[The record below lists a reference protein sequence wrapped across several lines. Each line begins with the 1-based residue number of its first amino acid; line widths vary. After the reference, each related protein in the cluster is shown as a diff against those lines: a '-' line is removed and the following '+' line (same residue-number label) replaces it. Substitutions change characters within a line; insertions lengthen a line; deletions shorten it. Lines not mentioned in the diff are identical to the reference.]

1 MERGTVVL
9 LHGLARSA
17 AEMRILEWRLGA
29 RGYGVC
35 NIDYSTRV
43 ARIEQ
48 ASDDVYERLRARVHE
63 SSPVHFVTHSLG
75 GLVLRSLLDRHELT
89 SAGRAVMLA
98 PPNRGSELADRLRSL
113 GLLARLLG
121 PLAAQ
126 LGTRPED
133 LPQRLPRPTIPFG
146 VIAGSRWLN
155 PAGPLW
161 LEGPHDGTLSVASTR
176 LEGMSDHLVLPC
188 THTFIMN
195 RAEVARQVDAFLQAG
210 HFAHHEAE
218 SARSDSR

>member
-1 MERGTVVL
+1 
-9 LHGLARSA
+9 
-17 AEMRILEWRLGA
+17 MRILAWRLRA
-29 RGYGVC
+29 RGYRVW

-43 ARIEQ
+43 ACIEE
-48 ASDDVYERLRARVHE
+48 ASDAVFAQLDERLSDSA
-63 SSPVHFVTHSLG
+63 PIHFVTHSLG
-75 GLVLRSLLDRHELT
+75 GLVLRSLLTRHELA

-98 PPNRGSELADRLRSL
+98 PPNRGSELADQLRSL
-113 GLLARLLG
+113 GLFLRLLG

-133 LPQRLPRPTIPFG
+133 LPQRLPSPRIPFG

-161 LEGPHDGTLSVASTR
+161 LEGPHDGTVTVASTR
-176 LEGMSDHLVLPC
+176 LEGMSDHLVLPF

-210 HFAHHEAE
+210 RFAHHDAE
-218 SARSDSR
+218 SARSDPR